1 MRKLVVALTLLIL
14 FDAICANA
22 QDLNLPGVLQSTLNG
37 TSSLSDTDITK
48 GLKEALK
55 VGSENAGGRASKID
69 GFNKNPKIRIPF
81 PQDAKDMRKR
91 LIDLGMKKQV
101 DEFELQLN
109 RAAEDASKKAAPI
122 FLDAIFKMSISD
134 GLGILEGKDDAA
146 TDYLRNSTSSQL
158 KAVFLPIVKSSL
170 DKVEITRYW
179 MPLFKRYNKLP
190 MVKKVNPDLNDFVTQ
205 RAVEGLFMLVA
216 EEEVKIRKDPAA
228 RINGILQQVFGG
240 K

>member
-1 MRKLVVALTLLIL
+1 MLRLLVAQTLFFLCGALS
-14 FDAICANA
+14 ANA

-37 TSSLSDTDITK
+37 TSTLSDTDITK

-55 VGSENAGGRASKID
+55 VGSENASGRASKTD

-81 PQDAKDMRKR
+81 PQDAKDMRKS
-91 LIDLGMKKQV
+91 LIDLGMKNQV
-101 DEFELQLN
+101 DAFELQLN
-109 RAAEDASKKAAPI
+109 RAAEDAATKAAPI
-122 FLDAIFKMSISD
+122 FLDAILKMNISD
-134 GLGILEGKDDAA
+134 GLSILKGKDDAA
-146 TDYLRNSTSSQL
+146 TNYLRSSTSSQL
-158 KAVFLPIVKSSL
+158 KAAFLPIVKSSL
-170 DKVEITRYW
+170 EKVEITRYW

-228 RINGILQQVFGG
+228 RINGVLQQVFGG

>member
-122 FLDAIFKMSISD
+122 FLDAIFKMRWS
-134 GLGILEGKDDAA
+134 
-146 TDYLRNSTSSQL
+146 
-158 KAVFLPIVKSSL
+158 
-170 DKVEITRYW
+170 W
-179 MPLFKRYNKLP
+179 HFKRK
-190 MVKKVNPDLNDFVTQ
+190 
-205 RAVEGLFMLVA
+205 G
-216 EEEVKIRKDPAA
+216 
-228 RINGILQQVFGG
+228 
-240 K
+240 

>member
-1 MRKLVVALTLLIL
+1 MRKLVVTLICCIL
-14 FDAICANA
+14 FDARYTNA
-22 QDLNLPGVLQSTLNG
+22 QDLNLPGVIQSTLNG
-37 TSSLSDTDITK
+37 TTNLSDADITK

-55 VGSENAGGRASKID
+55 VGSENASSRASKTD

-81 PQDAKDMRKR
+81 PQDARDMRKS

-101 DEFELQLN
+101 NEFELQLN
-109 RAAEDASKKAAPI
+109 RAAEDAATKAAPI
-122 FLDAIFKMSISD
+122 FLDAILKMSISD
-134 GLGILEGKDDAA
+134 GVGILKGKDDAA
-146 TDYLRNSTSSQL
+146 TDYLKKSTSSQL

-170 DKVEITRYW
+170 EKVEITRYW
-179 MPLFKRYNKLP
+179 MPLFKRYNKIP

>member
-1 MRKLVVALTLLIL
+1 MRKLVVALICCIL
-14 FDAICANA
+14 FDARYTNA
-22 QDLNLPGVLQSTLNG
+22 QDLNLPGVIQSTLNG
-37 TSSLSDTDITK
+37 TTNLSDADITK

-55 VGSENAGGRASKID
+55 VGSENASSRASKTD

-81 PQDAKDMRKR
+81 PQDARDMRKS

-101 DEFELQLN
+101 NEFELQLN
-109 RAAEDASKKAAPI
+109 RAAEDAATKAAPI
-122 FLDAIFKMSISD
+122 FLDAILKMSISD
-134 GLGILEGKDDAA
+134 GVGILKGKDDAA
-146 TDYLRNSTSSQL
+146 TDYLKKSTSSQL

-170 DKVEITRYW
+170 EKVEITRYW
-179 MPLFKRYNKLP
+179 MPLFKRYNKIP